1 MAGEAAAPTEA
12 PAASREEDKVPR
24 RGWRGNLLAFGHLAV
39 LATFALAQPLLDLLS
54 DNPEFFAARGST
66 AGDIIVFAVLLVLVP
81 PAVLLL
87 VEVLVGLASEK
98 ARAVLHVVFVGLLAA
113 IVFVQALK
121 GPIGSPDALPIG
133 VALAL
138 GVGAA
143 VLYARAEPVRSFLS
157 VLTPAPLVFLVLFLF
172 ISPVSK
178 ITLADEAS
186 AKSIGSVARVPV
198 VMVVLDEFPS
208 TSLMNADN
216 RIDAK
221 RYPGFAALGKDAT
234 WFRGAHSIYD
244 STSKA
249 VPAVMD
255 GNYPEKGTLPT
266 ASEHPNSIFA
276 LLGKSHRMNVS
287 EEATSVCPRDLCKD
301 ARLDEPLVDR
311 LGSMTGDLGLV
322 YAHVVSPPGLERDLP
337 SVSDTWGD
345 FGGGGG
351 AGESG
356 GGGSVSGRD
365 QAQPNTRAN
374 LNSNRNKRF
383 EAWIDA
389 IRPGARPALNFKHAL
404 LPHVPWQYLP
414 SSKQYRRTA
423 SDPVPQISRQS
434 YKDEG
439 QMRQL
444 QLRHL
449 LQAGFADL
457 EVQRLLKHLKETGQY
472 DRSLIVVT
480 ADHGTSFDAGR
491 LDRRRVDRQNIDEIS
506 PIPLFVKR
514 PDQRRGRVDD
524 RVVETTDVV
533 PTIADILGIRLPE
546 KVDGR
551 SAFSAEVK
559 ARAEVKMLKRDL
571 SGYVR
576 VTKSELERDRD
587 AEVQEKIRNY
597 GSGEDPPERIYNV
610 GGGSGLVGRDVA
622 ELDAGGDS
630 DARVDLVADGEY
642 ANVDLESPFVPTW
655 VVGTVSGGSGPGK
668 DIAVAVNGRIEA
680 VGKSFRLATG
690 GDELIAGMVPESA
703 MRDGGN
709 EVEVFEVSGGSEL
722 RSMGGT

>member
-12 PAASREEDKVPR
+12 PATSREEEKVPR
-24 RGWRGNLLAFGHLAV
+24 RGWRGNPLAFGHLAV
-39 LATFALAQPLLDLLS
+39 LATFALAQPLFDLLS

-66 AGDIIVFAVLLVLVP
+66 AGDIILFALLLVLVP

-87 VEVLVGLASEK
+87 VEVLVGLVSVK
-98 ARAVLHVVFVGLLAA
+98 ARAVLHVAFMGLLAA
-113 IVFVQALK
+113 LVFVQALK
-121 GPIGSPDALPIG
+121 GPIGSPDALLIG

-157 VLTPAPLVFLVLFLF
+157 VLTPAPLVFLALFLF

-186 AKSIGSVARVPV
+186 AQSIGGIARVPV
-198 VMVVLDEFPS
+198 VMVVLDEFPT
-208 TSLMNADN
+208 TSLMDADN

-221 RYPGFAALGKDAT
+221 LYPGFAALGKNAT

-249 VPAVMD
+249 VPAIMD
-255 GNYPEKGTLPT
+255 GDYPEKGTLPT
-266 ASEHPNSIFA
+266 SSEHPNSIFA

-301 ARLDEPLVDR
+301 ARLEEPLVDR
-311 LGSMTGDLGLV
+311 LGSITGDLGLV
-322 YAHVVSPPGLERDLP
+322 YAHVVSPPGLERELP

-351 AGESG
+351 ATGSASG
-356 GGGSVSGRD
+356 SAPG
-365 QAQPNTRAN
+365 QPNTRAN

-389 IRPGARPALNFKHAL
+389 IRPGGRPALNFKHAL

-414 SSKQYRRTA
+414 SGKQYRRTA

-457 EVQRLLKHLKETGQY
+457 EVQRLLSHLKETGQY
-472 DRSLIVVT
+472 DRSLIVIT
-480 ADHGTSFDAGR
+480 ADHGTSFDVGR
-491 LDRRRVDRQNIDEIS
+491 FDRRRVDRQNIDEIS
-506 PIPLFVKR
+506 PVPLIIKR
-514 PDQRRGRVDD
+514 PNQRRGKVDD
-524 RVVETTDVV
+524 RVVETTDIT

-551 SAFSAEVK
+551 SAFSPEVK
-559 ARAEVKMLKRDL
+559 ARDEVKMLKRDL

-576 VTKSELERDRD
+576 LSKSELERDRE
-587 AEVQEKIRNY
+587 AEVQEKLRNY
-597 GSGEDPPERIYNV
+597 GSGDDPLERLYRV
-610 GGGSGLVGRDVA
+610 GNNSELVGRDVS
-622 ELDAGGDS
+622 ELTQSGDS
-630 DARVDLVADGEY
+630 DARVDLTADAEY
-642 ANVDLESPFVPTW
+642 ANVDLSTPFVPTW
-655 VVGTVSGGSGPGK
+655 VVGTVSGGSNK
-668 DIAVAVNGRIEA
+668 DIAVAVNGRISA
-680 VGKSFRLATG
+680 VGNTFRLATG
-690 GDELIAGMVPESA
+690 GDELIAVMVPESA
-703 MRDGGN
+703 MRDGRN
-709 EVEVFEVSGGSEL
+709 DVEVFDVSGGSQL

>member
-1 MAGEAAAPTEA
+1 MAGGAAAPPEA
-12 PAASREEDKVPR
+12 PATSREEHEKIPR

-39 LATFALAQPLLDLLS
+39 LATFALAQPLFDLLS

-66 AGDIIVFAVLLVLVP
+66 SGDIILFAVLLVLVP

-87 VEVLVGLASEK
+87 VEVLAGLASEQ
-98 ARAVLHVVFVGLLAA
+98 ARAVLHLVFMGLLAA
-113 IVFVQALK
+113 LVFVQALK
-121 GPIGSPDALPIG
+121 EPIGSPDALLIG
-133 VALAL
+133 VAVAL
-138 GVGAA
+138 GAGAA

-157 VLTPAPLVFLVLFLF
+157 VLTPVPLVFLILFLF

-178 ITLADEAS
+178 ITLADEAG
-186 AKSIGSVARVPV
+186 AQTIGGIARVPV
-198 VMVVLDEFPS
+198 VMIVFDEFPT
-208 TSLMNADN
+208 TSLMGADN
-216 RIDAK
+216 RIDAE
-221 RYPGFAALGKDAT
+221 RYPGFAELGKDAT

-266 ASEHPNSIFA
+266 SSEHPNSIFA

-287 EEATSVCPRDLCKD
+287 EEATSVCPSDLCED
-301 ARLDEPLVDR
+301 ARQEEPVVDR
-311 LGSMTGDLGLV
+311 LGSITGDLGLV
-322 YAHVVSPPGLERDLP
+322 YAHVVAPPGLESDLP

-351 AGESG
+351 GTTASPEASG
-356 GGGSVSGRD
+356 D
-365 QAQPNTRAN
+365 QGQPNTRAN
-374 LNSNRNKRF
+374 LNANRNKRF

-414 SSKQYRRTA
+414 SGKQYRRTA

-449 LQAGFADL
+449 LQVGFADL
-457 EVQRLLKHLKETGQY
+457 EVKRLISHLKETGQY
-472 DRSLIVVT
+472 DRSLIVIT
-480 ADHGTSFDAGR
+480 ADHGTSFDVGR
-491 LDRRRVDRQNIDEIS
+491 FDRRRVDRQNIDEIS
-506 PIPLFVKR
+506 PVPLFVKR
-514 PDQRRGRVDD
+514 PDQRRGEVDD
-524 RVVETTDVV
+524 TVVETTDVV
-533 PTIADILGIRLPE
+533 PTVADVLGLRLPE

-551 SAFSAEVK
+551 SAFSAE
-559 ARAEVKMLKRDL
+559 ARARDEVKMLKRDL
-571 SGYVR
+571 SGFVR
-576 VTKSELERDRD
+576 LGKSDLERDRA

-597 GSGEDPPERIYNV
+597 GSGEDPPDRIYRV
-610 GGGSGLVGRDVA
+610 GDDAGLVGSDVS
-622 ELDAGGDS
+622 ELSTGGDS
-630 DARVDLVADGEY
+630 DARVDLVAEGEY
-642 ANVDLESPFVPTW
+642 ANVDLSTPFVPTW
-655 VVGTVSGGSGPGK
+655 VVGRVSGGTGK
-668 DIAVAVNGRIEA
+668 DIAVAVNGRIRA
-680 VGKSFRLATG
+680 VSNSFRLDTG
-690 GDELIAGMVPESA
+690 GDELIAVMVPESA
-703 MRDGGN
+703 MRDGRN
-709 EVEVFEVSGGSEL
+709 DVEVFEVSGGSEL